1 MKGTVL
7 LVPINFTKG
16 VFSMAFV
23 DNIDVHT
30 KATLLTTSPQMTPS
44 SLNQQPTTLNQKR
57 VKIKKFLDSKKR

>member
-7 LVPINFTKG
+7 LVPMNFRKG
-16 VFSMAFV
+16 VFSMTSV

-30 KATLLTTSPQMTPS
+30 KATLLTTSPQMTAS

-57 VKIKKFLDSKKR
+57 VKIKKFLDSKK